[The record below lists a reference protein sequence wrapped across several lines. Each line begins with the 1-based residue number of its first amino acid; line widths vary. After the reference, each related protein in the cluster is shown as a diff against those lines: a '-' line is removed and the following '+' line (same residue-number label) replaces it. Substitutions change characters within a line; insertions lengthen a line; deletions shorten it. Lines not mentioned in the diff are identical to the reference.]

1 MNRNILFYGNKEDIP
16 KKIALK
22 AGKLDLFYEKGFLRY
37 IRSGNFEI
45 LRLINHAV
53 RDHNWGTVPLQIFE
67 ERIEKRENSFTISY
81 RAEARQNDIGF
92 LWKCTIEGKEDSTI
106 TFNIAGEALT
116 RFKRNRIGFTVL
128 HPIKEC
134 EGKEIRIRNP
144 DGKTEIQKFP
154 ELISPDQPFLNIS
167 SMEWEIEE
175 GKALLEFSGDIFE
188 TEDQR
193 NWTDASYKTYCTP
206 LGLPFPV
213 ELKESDKVEQT
224 IKLSVSETSKP
235 VLDQDTSEYTFT
247 INDKAFTLPGINI
260 GQSSEA
266 ETLSA
271 GEIKRIKAIPFDAL
285 QVDLKLYEP
294 DWELKLKNA
303 VAESDQLGF
312 PLEISLF
319 FDDIEKEIKRF
330 TAAVQKEDPAV
341 SIVNIFNK
349 KPHVTKKKTIDFV
362 LPVIRDLF
370 PKAKTGMGT
379 NAFFAELNRNRIVSD
394 KIDHIVYSMNP
405 QVHATDND
413 SLTETI
419 AAQPYTVVTA
429 KSFSKGKPVHI
440 SPVSFKMRWNP
451 NATGEAIIDPEQ
463 LPPEVDVRQMSLY
476 GASWVL
482 GTLNSL
488 LTSEPASLTFF
499 ETVGLK
505 GIMQSEEPLYKDQF
519 FAPAGSVYPMY
530 FIFKMILEHKDWS
543 FYHLETEYSLRFTG
557 LAFGEKGKKA
567 SVLLLCSYSSE
578 RISVKIPFEFNNSDV
593 RMITDRN
600 IIELMEDPDKFK
612 NLKSENIKDKL
623 EMEPFSMSVI
633 TKNEHPKHLES

>member
-67 ERIEKRENSFTISY
+67 ERIGKRENSFTISY

-144 DGKTEIQKFP
+144 EGKTEIQKFP
-154 ELISPDQPFLNIS
+154 ELISPDQPFLNVR

-213 ELKESDKVEQT
+213 ELKEGDKVEQT

-260 GQSSEA
+260 GQSSEV

-294 DWELKLKNA
+294 NWELKLKNA
-303 VAESDQLGF
+303 VAESN
-312 PLEISLF
+312 PL
-319 FDDIEKEIKRF
+319 
-330 TAAVQKEDPAV
+330 
-341 SIVNIFNK
+341 
-349 KPHVTKKKTIDFV
+349 
-362 LPVIRDLF
+362 
-370 PKAKTGMGT
+370 
-379 NAFFAELNRNRIVSD
+379 
-394 KIDHIVYSMNP
+394 
-405 QVHATDND
+405 
-413 SLTETI
+413 
-419 AAQPYTVVTA
+419 
-429 KSFSKGKPVHI
+429 
-440 SPVSFKMRWNP
+440 
-451 NATGEAIIDPEQ
+451 
-463 LPPEVDVRQMSLY
+463 
-476 GASWVL
+476 
-482 GTLNSL
+482 
-488 LTSEPASLTFF
+488 
-499 ETVGLK
+499 
-505 GIMQSEEPLYKDQF
+505 
-519 FAPAGSVYPMY
+519 
-530 FIFKMILEHKDWS
+530 
-543 FYHLETEYSLRFTG
+543 
-557 LAFGEKGKKA
+557 
-567 SVLLLCSYSSE
+567 
-578 RISVKIPFEFNNSDV
+578 
-593 RMITDRN
+593 
-600 IIELMEDPDKFK
+600 
-612 NLKSENIKDKL
+612 
-623 EMEPFSMSVI
+623 
-633 TKNEHPKHLES
+633 

>member
-144 DGKTEIQKFP
+144 EGKTEIQKFP
-154 ELISPDQPFLNIS
+154 ELISPDQPFLNVR

-213 ELKESDKVEQT
+213 ELKEGDKVEQT

-303 VAESDQLGF
+303 VAESNQLGF

-349 KPHVTKKKTIDFV
+349 KPHVTKKKTIDFG

-429 KSFSKGKPVHI
+429 KSFSRGKPVHI

-530 FIFKMILEHKDWS
+530 FIFKMILEHKDRS
-543 FYHLETEYSLRFTG
+543 FYHLETEHSLRFTG
-557 LAFGEKGKKA
+557 LAFGEKDKKA

-578 RISVKIPFEFNNSDV
+578 RISVKIPSEFNNSDV

-612 NLKSENIKDKL
+612 NLKSKSIKDKL